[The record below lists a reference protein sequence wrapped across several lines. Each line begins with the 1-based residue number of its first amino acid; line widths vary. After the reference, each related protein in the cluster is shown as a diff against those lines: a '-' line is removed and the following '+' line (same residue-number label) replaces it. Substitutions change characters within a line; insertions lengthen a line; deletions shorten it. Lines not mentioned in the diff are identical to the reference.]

1 MKMITE
7 KLNKKNILVQ
17 KPTLLLDWQKH
28 LSKTDITVFANANL
42 IYVLLAGFGNT
53 QSRNITIR
61 LKKRSDVTVIGIF
74 AGNKKQTY
82 RCDLSVVHG
91 GAGAKSRV
99 ILKGIFTDAAD
110 AMLNGT
116 IRILPNGQQA
126 DAHLEERVLLLS
138 SEARARTI
146 PNLEIEANDVKAS
159 HAATVS
165 RISDDE
171 IFCLETRGLSKQR
184 AEKMLL
190 SSFLRSPLMALPEGQ
205 LRARLEVVLNT
216 KIQELTA

>member
-1 MKMITE
+1 MIIQ
-7 KLNKKNILVQ
+7 KLSKKNVAIH
-17 KPTLLLDWQKH
+17 KPTLLLDWQKR
-28 LSKTDITVFANANL
+28 LSKTDITVAADQNL
-42 IYVLLAGFGNT
+42 TYILLAGFGNT
-53 QSRNITIR
+53 QSRKITIQ
-61 LKKRSDVTVIGIF
+61 LMKQSSVTVIGIF

-82 RCDLSVVHG
+82 RCDLSIVHEG
-91 GAGAKSRV
+91 EGAISHV
-99 ILKGIFTDAAD
+99 NLKGVFSDQAD

-116 IRILPNGQQA
+116 IHILPGGQQA
-126 DAHLEERVLLLS
+126 NARLEERVLLLS

-171 IFCLETRGLSKQR
+171 LFYLETRGLSKQR

-190 SSFLRSPLMALPEGQ
+190 SSFLRSPLIAVPDTK
-205 LRARLEVVLNT
+205 LRAMLEGVLEK